1 MSTPPKPKPT
11 PDENAIALKL
21 LQAEHA
27 ALEKAYEQALGGSR
41 GRQKEIERLQG
52 EGNTLRDSLMAATL
66 ELERL
71 RGYLAGK
78 RDAEPPRMVPEQ
90 RVENFELH
98 PPQGWRQNAPKPWYH
113 L

>member
-1 MSTPPKPKPT
+1 MSTPSKPKPT
-11 PDENAIALKL
+11 PDENAVALKL
-21 LQAEHA
+21 LRAEHA
-27 ALEKAYEQALGGSR
+27 VLEKVYERAVGNALC
-41 GRQKEIERLQG
+41 RQKEIEGLRSQ
-52 EGNTLRDSLMAATL
+52 GNTLRDGLMTSTL

-71 RGYLAGK
+71 RGYLAGR

-98 PPQGWRQNAPKPWYH
+98 PVQPWRQNAPKPWYH